1 MKKGLTDMG
10 KAVLEIFLVQQ
21 LSRCGETFALTN
33 VDVVTPLRV
42 NHHRAFT

>member
-1 MKKGLTDMG
+1 MKKVLTDVG
-10 KAVLEIFLVQQ
+10 KAVVVIFLVP
-21 LSRCGETFALTN
+21 RCGETFALTN